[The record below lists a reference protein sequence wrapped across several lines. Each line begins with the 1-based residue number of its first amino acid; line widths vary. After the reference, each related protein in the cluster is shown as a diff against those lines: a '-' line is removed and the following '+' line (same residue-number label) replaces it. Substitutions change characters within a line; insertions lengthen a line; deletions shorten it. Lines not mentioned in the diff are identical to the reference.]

1 MEYDLILNICM
12 IGTFSDIYGWASKQS
27 EAQPLGAT

>member
-1 MEYDLILNICM
+1 MEYDLIVNICM
-12 IGTFSDIYGWASKQS
+12 IGTFSDISVAKQS